1 MNINEQVRQQLRL
14 KENHEVEYKSAK
26 GGFPASFWE
35 TFSAFANTNGGTI
48 VLGVK
53 EKDGVFTP
61 DGLTKDQI
69 GKYRKQFWD
78 DAHKPTN
85 VNVPL
90 LLEDDVKDLT
100 TDSGKLLLVFH
111 IPRAYYDLR
120 PIHLTLT
127 PFGHTYKR
135 KHEGDYLCSD
145 DEVRQM
151 YSDANNM
158 KYSADSRILHGY
170 TIDDIDLPTLH
181 QYRRSYNNR
190 HENHPWTEVDDMRFL
205 ENIGAY
211 RKDRKAS
218 EEGFTVAGLL
228 MFGKSASITDPE
240 CCQQFWPDYRE
251 RLSLEPG
258 IRWTNRVY
266 PDGTW
271 EANLYQFFT
280 RVLPMLQ
287 HALPVP
293 FRLDENQR
301 RIDTTTAHTALREA
315 FGNCLIHCAYTVMG
329 NITIDRYFDRIVMS
343 NPGTMLISLDEFY
356 EGGHSIC
363 RNPVLQK
370 MFIFIGVG
378 EKGGSGADVIAKGWS
393 DNGWQTPTLSEHSH
407 PDRTETVLPLPERL
421 VENNEKLVE
430 SDGKLVENGEKL
442 VENNEKLVEN
452 DGKLVEMVIENAEK
466 VIEKVI
472 ENAAGHSVKVTENRI
487 AIIREMICH
496 PNISKVELAQILGLS
511 TTAIDKNIA
520 AMRDKLIRRIGP
532 DKGGRWEIIID

>member
-1 MNINEQVRQQLRL
+1 MNINEQIRQKLRL
-14 KENHEVEYKSAK
+14 KENHEVEYKSAQ
-26 GGFPASFWE
+26 GGFPGSFWE
-35 TFSAFANTNGGTI
+35 SFSAFANTNGGTI
-48 VLGVK
+48 ILGVR

-61 DGLTKDQI
+61 DGLTDAQI
-69 GKYRKQFWD
+69 EKYRKQFWD
-78 DAHKPTN
+78 DAHNPSN

-90 LLEDDVKDLT
+90 LLEDDVEDFT
-100 TDSGKLLLVFH
+100 TEGGKRLLVFH

-120 PIHLTLT
+120 PVHLTLT

-135 KHEGDYLCSD
+135 KHEGDYLCTD

-190 HENHPWTEVDDMRFL
+190 HENHPWTEVDDMKFL

-258 IRWTNRVY
+258 VRWTNRVY

-315 FGNCLIHCAYTVMG
+315 FANCLIHCAYTMMG

-343 NPGTMLISLDEFY
+343 NPGSMLISIDEFY
-356 EGGHSIC
+356 EGNHSIC
-363 RNPVLQK
+363 RNPLLQK

-378 EKGGSGADVIAKGWS
+378 EKGGSGADVINKGWN
-393 DNGWQTPTLSEHSH
+393 DNGWQTPTMSEHSH
-407 PDRTETVLPLPERL
+407 PDRTEIILSLPGGL
-421 VENNEKLVE
+421 VENNDGLVEKL
-430 SDGKLVENGEKL
+430 LENQEGLLENIEKL
-442 VENNEKLVEN
+442 PEN
-452 DGKLVEMVIENAEK
+452 DGKLVEKLPENQEGLLEK
-466 VIEKVI
+466 LL
-472 ENAAGHSVKVTENRI
+472 ENSVRLSVKLTDNRRRILCMIIDNPSVSIEEMSLQLSISVTAVKN
-487 AIIREMICH
+487 
-496 PNISKVELAQILGLS
+496 
-511 TTAIDKNIA
+511 NIA

-532 DKGGRWEIIID
+532 DKGGRWEVVID

>member
-1 MNINEQVRQQLRL
+1 MNINEQIRQKLRL
-14 KENHEVEYKSAK
+14 RENHEVEYKSAK
-26 GGFPASFWE
+26 GGFPGAFWE
-35 TFSAFANTNGGTI
+35 SFSAFANTNGGTI

-53 EKDGVFTP
+53 EKKGVFTP
-61 DGLTKDQI
+61 EGLTEDQI
-69 GKYRKQFWD
+69 DKYRKQFWD
-78 DAHKPTN
+78 DAHNPTN
-85 VNVPL
+85 VNIPL
-90 LLEDDVKDLT
+90 LLEDDVQDFT
-100 TDSGKLLLVFH
+100 TDGGKRLLVFH

-120 PIHLTLT
+120 PVHLTLT

-135 KHEGDYLCSD
+135 KHEGDYLCTD

-190 HENHPWTEVDDMRFL
+190 HENHPWTEVDDMKFL

-258 IRWTNRVY
+258 VRWTNRVS

-315 FGNCLIHCAYTVMG
+315 LGNCLIHCAYTMMG

-343 NPGTMLISLDEFY
+343 NPGSMLISLEEFY

-378 EKGGSGADVIAKGWS
+378 EKGGSGADVIGKGWH
-393 DNGWQTPTLSEHSH
+393 DNGWQTPTMSEHSH
-407 PDRTETVLPLPERL
+407 PDRTETILPLPERL
-421 VENNEKLVE
+421 GESQEKLG
-430 SDGKLVENGEKL
+430 DNQKKLGETDVKLGENQEKL
-442 VENNEKLVEN
+442 GVNWESIQEKLGV
-452 DGKLVEMVIENAEK
+452 NAEK
-466 VIEKVI
+466 LGVKLTKNRKLILRKMY
-472 ENAAGHSVKVTENRI
+472 ENPEVSSA
-487 AIIREMICH
+487 
-496 PNISKVELAQILGLS
+496 ELAQIVGIS

-520 AMRDKLIRRIGP
+520 VLRDKLIRRNGP
-532 DKGGRWEIIID
+532 DKGGKWEVVID